1 MAGVLQEAGIV
12 YVSRTSELTTGLLVK
27 SVLFIV
33 LVCCVVV
40 FALIFVLCF
49 ICFMLLVSLYCLL
62 LIDLFGIQ

>member
-12 YVSRTSELTTGLLVK
+12 YVSRTSELTTGLLVR

-40 FALIFVLCF
+40 TLGKIEQNVWW
-49 ICFMLLVSLYCLL
+49 ISSTLV
-62 LIDLFGIQ
+62 IKQNT